1 MSNLGLN
8 FGKQFNYFKHL
19 CDPSSKCFKQRSFIR
34 KGVKNPNLKRDSPE
48 EKHQRDSLYDQEK
61 RIRTFQESWKA
72 I

>member
-1 MSNLGLN
+1 MWN
-8 FGKQFNYFKHL
+8 F
-19 CDPSSKCFKQRSFIR
+19 I

>member
-1 MSNLGLN
+1 MVFQNSSPNLTLTNKISFVNMWN
-8 FGKQFNYFKHL
+8 F
-19 CDPSSKCFKQRSFIR
+19 I